1 MSTPLTSQR
10 LFDRLEV
17 RFPARLKKENV
28 AEDQDVIVK
37 DFSPEGVKI
46 LTTQKLSLFDRLS
59 VSLSPSHHLT
69 YSSMPG
75 HVVWMG
81 QESSGAWHAGI
92 KFDQVDLLK
101 ANRIIELCQ

>member
-1 MSTPLTSQR
+1 MITKTTSQR

-17 RFPARLKKENV
+17 RFPARLKKENL
-28 AEDQDVIVK
+28 AEDQDIIVK

-46 LTTQKLSLFDRLS
+46 LTTKELSLFDRFSLS
-59 VSLSPSHHLT
+59 FSPSHDLT

-75 HVVWMG
+75 HIVWTG
-81 QESSGAWHAGI
+81 QESSGAWHAGF
-92 KFDQVDLLK
+92 KFEKVDLLK